1 MGKNTSIE
9 DAMKELNSVSSMIKN
24 KNQNNQYDAY
34 NEFDIS
40 QRNRDERKA
49 DPSIFFNKTG
59 NPFLGIMHFLKR
71 KPITTKQID
80 EQALIQEFSKHAKK
94 QRFFQKYLKIGII
107 IIPISI
113 VLSVFLRGVLGALL
127 QLMPFIVV
135 ITLLVMFISSTI
147 KSKNNPSYYTI
158 DDYKAYVIKKAIE
171 DRVEE
176 LVYEPKFGLPENV
189 YEDLSV
195 MRRGNR
201 YHREDLITGKYNNIY
216 FVQSDLKV
224 QYTSNSNDHN
234 YTTTYFKGR
243 WMAIDYPKKFS
254 GTVVII
260 DNNFAYG
267 IKRKDLEKI
276 QLENPVF
283 NDKFTVRT
291 NDMQLGYYLL
301 TPQLVEKIMEL
312 KQSTKGNVIACFKN
326 GYLHI
331 FINDGKDS
339 FEPNINNVNLM
350 ADIQKFIKDFTL
362 VSGTIDILDVNN
374 SVYVQGNAQ
383 PPIQAQYQQFTQPP
397 MQQVPYQNYSN
408 PTPPIDNNS
417 SSGIS
422 IQGGRF

>member
-1 MGKNTSIE
+1 
-9 DAMKELNSVSSMIKN
+9 
-24 KNQNNQYDAY
+24 
-34 NEFDIS
+34 
-40 QRNRDERKA
+40 
-49 DPSIFFNKTG
+49 
-59 NPFLGIMHFLKR
+59 
-71 KPITTKQID
+71 
-80 EQALIQEFSKHAKK
+80 
-94 QRFFQKYLKIGII
+94 
-107 IIPISI
+107 
-113 VLSVFLRGVLGALL
+113 
-127 QLMPFIVV
+127 
-135 ITLLVMFISSTI
+135 
-147 KSKNNPSYYTI
+147 
-158 DDYKAYVIKKAIE
+158 
-171 DRVEE
+171 
-176 LVYEPKFGLPENV
+176 
-189 YEDLSV
+189 
-195 MRRGNR
+195 
-201 YHREDLITGKYNNIY
+201 
-216 FVQSDLKV
+216 
-224 QYTSNSNDHN
+224 
-234 YTTTYFKGR
+234 
-243 WMAIDYPKKFS
+243 MAIDYPKKFS